1 LKSWTLASKDTILK
15 LVKYDKLAFE
25 SYERGVRR
33 LGWKEANKNLEI
45 GHLSL
50 KDSLVHILN
59 VHEGLLIAVAQ
70 NKPEVWKDPS
80 RRKTNIRSWSD
91 LRRYRDRV
99 WKGIDDLTKGLTDE
113 KLSRIVRIPWFSA
126 RYTLED
132 VFLQASFE
140 EAHHIGEVIATYWQ
154 IGQTPPQMM
163 YIPLMKK
170 IRASVK

>member
-1 LKSWTLASKDTILK
+1 MVSKDTILK
-15 LVKYDKLAFE
+15 LVKYNKLAFE

-33 LGWKEANKNLEI
+33 LGWKEATKNLEI

-59 VHEGLLIAVAQ
+59 VHEGLLVAAAQ

-80 RRKTNIRSWSD
+80 RRKANIRSWSD
-91 LRRYRDRV
+91 LRRYRDKV
-99 WKGIDDLTKGLTDE
+99 WKGIDALAKGLTD
-113 KLSRIVRIPWFSA
+113 KRLRRIVKIPWFSA

-132 VFLQASFE
+132 VFFQASFE
-140 EAHHIGEVIATYWQ
+140 QAHHLGEIIAAYWQ
-154 IGQTPPQMM
+154 IGKTPPQMM
-163 YIPLMKK
+163 YIPLMKG